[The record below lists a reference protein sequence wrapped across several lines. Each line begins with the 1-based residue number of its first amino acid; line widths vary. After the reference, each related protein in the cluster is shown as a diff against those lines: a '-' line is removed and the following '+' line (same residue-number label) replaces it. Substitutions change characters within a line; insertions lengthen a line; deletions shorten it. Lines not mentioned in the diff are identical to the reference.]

1 MERYE
6 EGTAKH
12 QITVSADT
20 LADLWRLK
28 AVLFPGKPI
37 GSISHDDV
45 IRKLI
50 DEPESLLSLTSTLST
65 PRGGISTPRTTLL

>member
-1 MERYE
+1 MSS
-6 EGTAKH
+6 H

-28 AVLFPGKPI
+28 AALFPGKPI

-50 DEPESLLSLTSTLST
+50 DEPESLLSLTSTVSI
-65 PRGGISTPRTTLL
+65 P